1 MRTIKFRAFDKK
13 EKIISEVVTIDYD
26 QEAISARYDDDFY
39 WIDFKDIELLQYTGI
54 KDIHGTDI
62 YEGDVVSG
70 ATKNKISGG
79 IYFHKKE
86 IVSFKDGCFVTL
98 CKDGGYHILSELSG
112 IEVIGNI
119 YEDKEAQDD

>member
-1 MRTIKFRAFDKK
+1 MRTIKFRTFKRGIMDYNPELKLSSYADLNEQI
-13 EKIISEVVTIDYD
+13 EKFEDRDY
-26 QEAISARYDDDFY
+26 I
-39 WIDFKDIELLQYTGI
+39 LMQYTGMT
-54 KDIHGTDI
+54 DTNGTDI

-79 IYFHKKE
+79 IYFHKGE

-112 IEVIGNI
+112 IEIIGNI
-119 YEDKEAQDD
+119 YEDKELANDTRRS